1 MGQEVRYLFYS
12 LLLMRASG
20 WPQQETYTCS
30 EEGLLDGRTWD
41 LRTDCD
47 GRYRDKKGAPLL
59 ERYEMVMD
67 GIHLER
73 ALAPANNVTR
83 NVRLRDVAH
92 NLRTGRMV
100 TIAVIGGPVVYG
112 TGYKMALAV
121 TVALLLVVIN
131 DDSES

>member
-59 ERYEMVMD
+59 LKAGVKFTTAEPYLWV
-67 GIHLER
+67 L
-73 ALAPANNVTR
+73 T
-83 NVRLRDVAH
+83 
-92 NLRTGRMV
+92 
-100 TIAVIGGPVVYG
+100 
-112 TGYKMALAV
+112 
-121 TVALLLVVIN
+121 ALLRRRVVQRL
-131 DDSES
+131 SRAELATTTKVRQK